1 MMVGRILA
9 IDYGQK
15 RTGLAVSDPER
26 KFAFPLETVP
36 TGKLLEYLKSYVLAN
51 GVNGFVVGDPRDLR
65 NNPSSIAPQIES
77 FVVKLKALFPGCD
90 VFRVDERFSSSLAT
104 RAIIDSGVSK
114 KERRQDKGLVDR
126 VSATILLQSW
136 IASFEMRGPG

>member
-1 MMVGRILA
+1 MVGRILA

-26 KFAFPLETVP
+26 KFAFPLDTVP
-36 TGKLLEYLKSYVLAN
+36 TGKLYDYLKDYVATN
-51 GVNGFVVGDPRDLR
+51 QVTTFVVGDPRDLR
-65 NNPSSIAPQIES
+65 NNPSSIAPQVES
-77 FVVKLKALFPGCD
+77 FVKKLKGLFPGFE
-90 VFRVDERFSSSLAT
+90 VFRVDERFSSSMAT

-114 KERRQDKGLVDR
+114 KERREDKGMVDR

-136 IASFEMRGPG
+136 ITAEQMRQSQ

>member
-1 MMVGRILA
+1 MVGRILA

-26 KFAFPLETVP
+26 KFAFPLDTVP
-36 TGKLLEYLKSYVLAN
+36 TGNLYDYLKSYVVSNQVTA
-51 GVNGFVVGDPRDLR
+51 FVVGDPRDLR
-65 NNPSSIAPQIES
+65 NNPSSIAPKVES
-77 FVVKLKALFPGCD
+77 FIVKLKALFPGFE
-90 VFRVDERFSSSLAT
+90 VFRIDERFSSSLAT

-114 KERRQDKGLVDR
+114 KERREDKGMVDR

-136 IASFEMRGPG
+136 ITAEQSRRSL

>member
-1 MMVGRILA
+1 MVGRILA

-15 RTGLAVSDPER
+15 RTGLAVSDPGC
-26 KFAFPLETVP
+26 KFAFPLDTVP
-36 TGKLLEYLKSYVLAN
+36 TGQLLDYLKSYVVTN
-51 GVNGFVVGDPRDLR
+51 GVKAFVVGDPKDLR
-65 NNPSSIAPQIES
+65 NKPSSIAPQVDS
-77 FVVKLKALFPGCD
+77 FVLRLKKLFPDCN

-114 KERRQDKGLVDR
+114 KERREDKGLVDR

-136 IASFEMRGPG
+136 IASNESRGSD